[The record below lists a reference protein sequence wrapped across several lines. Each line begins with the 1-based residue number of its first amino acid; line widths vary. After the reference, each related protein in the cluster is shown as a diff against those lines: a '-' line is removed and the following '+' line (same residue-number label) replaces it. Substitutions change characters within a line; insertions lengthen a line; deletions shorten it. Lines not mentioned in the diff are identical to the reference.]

1 MRAVILAG
9 GRGER
14 LRPITDHIPKPLVR
28 ILGKPLLEYQ
38 IDSLRRSGIYD
49 IVLVVGYM
57 ASLIKEHFGDGSR
70 YGVMIKYFV
79 ETVPLGT
86 AGALAELRDELPE
99 TFLVIYG
106 DLMLD
111 IDFQR
116 LISYHRSHCGICT
129 IVVHPNDHPAD
140 SDIIVANRDSMVTE
154 ILPKGR
160 PRKGDFPNCVSAGV
174 TICSLSAI
182 MPLRLGRPQDLE
194 THMLAPAIK
203 SKRAYAYFTPEYI
216 KDMGTPQRL
225 TEVTR
230 SVDSGS
236 VARRNL
242 RLPQK
247 AIFLDC
253 DGTINEHVGFLVHP
267 SQPDIADDIYEAI
280 RCINR
285 SDYLAIVISNQPVVA
300 RNLCTMKELENINWR
315 LETMLGNRGVYIDL
329 AYYCPHHDDAG
340 FPRGNRPN
348 KVQCDCRKPKAGM
361 IEAATRSY
369 RIDIAASYLIG
380 DTTVDLQTGKNA
392 DLATVLL
399 ATGEAGRDGK
409 FDAHPDFH
417 ASTLL
422 DAVKMILSRDPEDQ
436 QYGWGE

>member
-57 ASLIKEHFGDGSR
+57 APLIKEHFGDGSH
-70 YGVMIKYFV
+70 YGVKIKYFV

-99 TFLVIYG
+99 TFLIIYG

-116 LISYHRSHCGICT
+116 LISYHKSHCGICT

-140 SDIIVANRDSMVTE
+140 SDIIVANRDGMVTE

-174 TICSLSAI
+174 TMCSLSVT

-194 THMLAPAIK
+194 THILVPAIK
-203 SKRAYAYFTPEYI
+203 NKRAYAYFTPEYI
-216 KDMGTPQRL
+216 KDMGTPRRL

-230 SVDSGS
+230 SVASGS
-236 VARRNL
+236 VTRRNL

-247 AIFLDC
+247 AIFLDR
-253 DGTINEHVGFLVHP
+253 DGTINEHVGFLTHP
-267 SQPDIADDIYEAI
+267 SQLNITDDIYEAI
-280 RCINR
+280 RCING
-285 SDYLAIVISNQPVVA
+285 SDYLAIVISNQSVVA

-315 LETMLGNRGVYIDL
+315 LETMLGNRGVFINL
-329 AYYCPHHDDAG
+329 IYYCLHHEDAG
-340 FPRGNRPN
+340 FLGENRQYR
-348 KVQCDCRKPKAGM
+348 VQCDCRKPKIGM

-369 RIDIAASYLIG
+369 RIDIAASYLIS

-392 DLATVLL
+392 GL
-399 ATGEAGRDGK
+399 
-409 FDAHPDFH
+409 
-417 ASTLL
+417 TL
-422 DAVKMILSRDPEDQ
+422 SC
-436 QYGWGE
+436 